1 MALLDS
7 DTVDAISINPAGEVV
22 LNLIDEMPWGEG
34 EHLVL
39 LQDKINAYIRFVESG
54 EIFESYPKAKDKNIV
69 FKIISKFKID
79 DQGLGFI
86 EKLKPIL
93 SDINIA
99 VRYELFDINK

>member
-7 DTVDAISINPAGEVV
+7 DTVDAISINPEGEVV
-22 LNLIDEMPWGEG
+22 LNLIDELPWGEN

-54 EIFESYPKAKDKNIV
+54 EIFDSYPKAKDKSIV
-69 FKIISKFKID
+69 FKIISKFEVD
-79 DQGLGFI
+79 DNGMDFI

-99 VRYELFDINK
+99 VRYELFDLNK